1 MNNVTIKDV
10 AQAANVSIATVSR
23 VLNKNYYVR
32 PELVSKVE
40 AAIRALGYYP
50 NSVARSLKVQ
60 STMTIGYL
68 VSDISNNFFIGVAR
82 AVEDCIRSQ
91 GLHLLM
97 CSTDQDQ
104 QREYD
109 YLKLLI
115 EKKVDG
121 IIINTSGFNDEFIAS
136 ISEKIPLVLL
146 SRRIMTANVTG
157 DLVESDNIRGTFD
170 LTSYLISLGHRRI
183 AIVNG
188 PMRVSSALERFEGFQ
203 RAMARIGTTVTP
215 QGPYAVDGNFTFE
228 GGYRAAKALHELP
241 DQPTAVIFANN
252 EMAGGGLRYYH
263 EHGIDVPGDVSVA
276 SYHRI
281 VNDDLLYVH
290 PTYTT
295 MDPTM
300 IGRQLAEFLLD
311 RIQHKD
317 DLRSIANR
325 EVRYPAKV
333 VPGNGTRSIL

>member
-1 MNNVTIKDV
+1 MDNVTIKDV

-32 PELVSKVE
+32 PELVLKVE
-40 AAIRALGYYP
+40 QAVRTLGYYP

-68 VSDISNNFFIGVAR
+68 VSDISNNFFIAVAR
-82 AVEDCIRSQ
+82 AVEDCVRVHSF
-91 GLHLLM
+91 HLLM

-104 QREYD
+104 AREHE
-109 YLKLLI
+109 YLKLLM

-136 ISEKIPLVLL
+136 ISERIPTVLL
-146 SRRIMTANVTG
+146 SRRIMTANATA
-157 DLVESDNIRGTFD
+157 DLVESDNVRGSFD
-170 LTSYLISLGHRRI
+170 LTEYLISLGHRRI

-188 PMRVSSALERFEGFQ
+188 PMRLSNAVERFEGFQ
-203 RAMARIGTTVTP
+203 RAMARIGVAVEAR
-215 QGPYAVDGNFTFE
+215 GPYYADGNFTFE
-228 GGYRAAKALHELP
+228 GGYHAAGLLHSLP
-241 DQPTAVIFANN
+241 ERPTAVIFANN
-252 EMAGGGLRYYH
+252 EMAAGGLRYYH
-263 EHGIDVPGDVSVA
+263 EHGIDVPGDISVA

-295 MDPTM
+295 MDPVM
-300 IGRQLAEFLLD
+300 IGRQLADFLVE

-317 DLRSIANR
+317 DLRGIANR
-325 EVRYPAKV
+325 EVRYPARI
-333 VPGNGTRSIL
+333 VPGNGTRALG